1 VTRRLVVTM
10 VGMVAAALAVASIG
24 TVVILRLEARAAART
39 ELRDQAVRL
48 AARVET
54 VQAPGALQ
62 VVTRALRLE
71 GANVLR
77 LAEDGSL
84 RGNPPSGVTL
94 ADLDSDRL
102 RAGRPVTGV
111 IPGGLAFAAAPANRG
126 GSTMVLV
133 LTRQVDAG
141 AGVLGPW
148 FLVAVVATLG
158 LAAAVA
164 GNLARRLT
172 RPLREAQEA
181 TRRIASGDLAVRV
194 PEEDADG
201 SELAGL
207 ARSINAMAET
217 LERSRG
223 MERQFLLSV
232 SHDLRTPL
240 TSIRGFGEALSEGRA
255 PDPAHA
261 GSIIASESRRL
272 ERLVGDLLELAKL
285 DARQFSLDIRATD
298 VAEVVSDTTEGFR
311 PAAERAGVAL
321 DADLG
326 VGGAALPLAAADPD
340 RLAQVVA
347 NLVENALKFA
357 TSRISVS
364 VAAGDEP
371 GGPAVSIAVDD
382 DGPGIAATDLAH
394 VFEPFYQ
401 SGRAPARQVGSGLG
415 LAIVAELAGA
425 MGGSVRADRVA
436 GGGTRVVVSLT
447 VWQPAGPA
455 FERRRHTPPPP
466 AP

>member
-1 VTRRLVVTM
+1 MTRRLVVTI
-10 VGMVAAALAVASIG
+10 VGVVAAALAVASIG
-24 TVVILRLEARAAART
+24 TVVILRLQARTEART

-48 AARVET
+48 ASRVET

-62 VVTRALRLE
+62 AVTRALRLE
-71 GANVLR
+71 GADVLR
-77 LAEDGSL
+77 LDDGGRL
-84 RGNPPSGVTL
+84 RGNAPPGVTL
-94 ADLDSDRL
+94 ADLDPERL

-111 IPGGLAFAAAPANRG
+111 GPGGVAFAAAPAERG
-126 GSTMVLV
+126 ASTLVVV
-133 LTRQVDAG
+133 LTRQVDTG
-141 AGVLGPW
+141 SGVLGPW
-148 FLVAVVATLG
+148 FLVAVVTTLA

-194 PEEDADG
+194 PEDAGDG

-207 ARSINAMAET
+207 AHSINVMAES

-223 MERQFLLSV
+223 LERQFLLSV

-240 TSIRGFGEALSEGRA
+240 TSIRGFGEALAEGKA

-261 GSIIASESRRL
+261 GSVITAEAGRL
-272 ERLVGDLLELAKL
+272 ERLVGDLLELAQL
-285 DARQFSLDIRATD
+285 DARRFSLDIRSTD
-298 VAEVVSDTTEGFR
+298 VAEVVSDTIEGFR
-311 PAAERAGVAL
+311 PAAERAAVTLTAH
-321 DADLG
+321 LG
-326 VGGAALPLAAADPD
+326 ASGAGPATPAAADPD

-357 TSRISVS
+357 TSRISV
-364 VAAGDEP
+364 
-371 GGPAVSIAVDD
+371 AVDHDEHDGDGGARVRITVVD
-382 DGPGIAATDLAH
+382 DGPGIAPGDLAH

-415 LAIVAELAGA
+415 LAIVAELVGA
-425 MGGSVRADRVA
+425 MGGSVRAEALAV
-436 GGGTRVVVSLT
+436 GGTRMVVSLKE
-447 VWQPAGPA
+447 WRP
-455 FERRRHTPPPP
+455 
-466 AP
+466 

>member
-1 VTRRLVVTM
+1 VTAGDGVTRRLIVTI
-10 VGMVAAALAVASIG
+10 VGVVAAALAVASIG
-24 TVVILRLEARAAART
+24 TVVILRLEARTEARR

-48 AARVET
+48 ASRVET

-62 VVTRALRLE
+62 AVVRALRLE
-71 GANVLR
+71 GADVLR
-77 LAEDGSL
+77 LDADGRL
-84 RGNPPSGVTL
+84 RGTVPAGVTV
-94 ADLDSDRL
+94 ADLDPEPL

-111 IPGGLAFAAAPANRG
+111 APGGLAFAAAPADRG
-126 GSTMVLV
+126 GSTLVLV
-133 LTRQVDAG
+133 LTRQVDTG
-141 AGVLGPW
+141 RSVVEPW
-148 FLVAVVATLG
+148 FLVAVVATLA

-194 PEEDADG
+194 PEDAADG
-201 SELAGL
+201 AELAGL
-207 ARSINAMAET
+207 ARSINAMAQS

-261 GSIIASESRRL
+261 GSVITTEARRL

-285 DARQFSLDIRATD
+285 DARRFSLDIRATD
-298 VAEVVSDTTEGFR
+298 VAEVVSDTIEGFR
-311 PAAERAGVAL
+311 PAAEGAGVAL
-321 DADLG
+321 DVDLG
-326 VGGAALPLAAADPD
+326 GGPPALAAADPD
-340 RLAQVVA
+340 RLAQIVA

-357 TSRISVS
+357 ASRISVS
-364 VAAGDEP
+364 VGGDP
-371 GGPAVSIAVDD
+371 GGVRVAVDD
-382 DGPGIAATDLAH
+382 DGPGIAAGDLDH

-401 SGRAPARQVGSGLG
+401 SGRAPVRQVGSGLG
-415 LAIVAELAGA
+415 LAIVSELAAA
-425 MGGSVRADRVA
+425 MGGTVRAEPLA
-436 GGGTRVVVSLT
+436 GGGTRVIVSLRS
-447 VWQPAGPA
+447 WQPA
-455 FERRRHTPPPP
+455 TPD
-466 AP
+466 AL

>member
-1 VTRRLVVTM
+1 
-10 VGMVAAALAVASIG
+10 MVAAALAVASIG
-24 TVVILRLEARAAART
+24 TVVILRVQARAQART

-48 AARVET
+48 ASRVET
-54 VQAPGALQ
+54 VQAPGALPA
-62 VVTRALRLE
+62 VTRALRLQ
-71 GANVLR
+71 GATILR
-77 LAEDGSL
+77 LEPDGRL
-84 RGNPPSGVTL
+84 RGNPPAGV
-94 ADLDSDRL
+94 AVSDLDPAVL

-111 IPGGLAFAAAPANRG
+111 APGRLAFAAAPADRA
-126 GSTMVLV
+126 GSILVLV
-133 LTRQVDAG
+133 LTRRLG
-141 AGVLGPW
+141 TGRTVLGPW
-148 FLVAVVATLG
+148 FLAAVLATLA

-194 PEEDADG
+194 PEDADDG
-201 SELAGL
+201 AELAGL
-207 ARSINAMAET
+207 ARSINAMAES

-240 TSIRGFGEALSEGRA
+240 TSIRGFGEALAEGKA

-261 GSIIASESRRL
+261 GSVITAEARRL

-285 DARQFSLDIRATD
+285 DARRFSLDIRATD

-311 PAAERAGVAL
+311 PSAERAGVGL
-321 DADLG
+321 DVDLG
-326 VGGAALPLAAADPD
+326 DPSGPPALAAADPD

-357 TSRISVS
+357 VSRISVS
-364 VAAGDEP
+364 VVAGAGADDDDAAVVG
-371 GGPAVSIAVDD
+371 VVVDD
-382 DGPGIAATDLAH
+382 DGLGIAAGDLAH

-401 SGRAPARQVGSGLG
+401 SARPAARQFGSGLG
-415 LAIVAELAGA
+415 LAIVAELATA
-425 MGGSVRADRVA
+425 MDGTVRAESLP
-436 GGGTRVVVSLT
+436 GGGTRVAVGL
-447 VWQPAGPA
+447 PAWRLRGPA
-455 FERRRHTPPPP
+455 PDRPS
-466 AP
+466 

>member
-1 VTRRLVVTM
+1 MTRRLVVTI
-10 VGMVAAALAVASIG
+10 VGVVAAALAVASIG

-71 GANVLR
+71 GATVLR
-77 LAEDGSL
+77 LDADGRL
-84 RGNPPSGVTL
+84 RGIPPAGVAL
-94 ADLDSDRL
+94 ADLDAPRL
-102 RAGRPVTGV
+102 RSGRPVSGV
-111 IPGGLAFAAAPANRG
+111 IPRGLAFAAAPADRG
-126 GSTMVLV
+126 GSTLVLV
-133 LTRQVDAG
+133 LTRQLDTG
-141 AGVLGPW
+141 RGVLGPW

-194 PEEDADG
+194 PEDEGDG
-201 SELAGL
+201 AELAGL
-207 ARSINAMAET
+207 ARSINAMAES

-223 MERQFLLSV
+223 IERQFLLSV

-240 TSIRGFGEALSEGRA
+240 TSIRGFGEALAEGRA

-261 GSIIASESRRL
+261 GSIITAEARRL

-285 DARQFSLDIRATD
+285 DARRFSLDVRATD

-311 PAAERAGVAL
+311 PAAEQAGVAL
-321 DADLG
+321 EVDLG
-326 VGGAALPLAAADPD
+326 ARSGAPVLASADPD

-364 VAAGDEP
+364 VRADGAEGE
-371 GGPAVSIAVDD
+371 GVSVAVDD
-382 DGPGIAATDLAH
+382 DGAGIAPGDLGH

-401 SGRAPARQVGSGLG
+401 SGRAAARQVGSGLG
-415 LAIVAELAGA
+415 LAIVSELAVA
-425 MGGSVRADRVA
+425 MGGTVGAEPLP
-436 GGGTRVVVSLT
+436 GGGTRMVVVLRP
-447 VWQPAGPA
+447 WRLA
-455 FERRRHTPPPP
+455 
-466 AP
+466 APTANR

>member
-1 VTRRLVVTM
+1 VTRRLVVTI

-24 TVVILRLEARAAART
+24 TVVILRVQARAQART

-48 AARVET
+48 ASRVET
-54 VQAPGALQ
+54 VQAPGALPA
-62 VVTRALRLE
+62 VTRALRLQ
-71 GANVLR
+71 GATILR
-77 LAEDGSL
+77 LEPDGRL
-84 RGNPPSGVTL
+84 RGNPPAGVAV
-94 ADLDSDRL
+94 ADLDPAVL

-111 IPGGLAFAAAPANRG
+111 APGRLAFAAAPADRA
-126 GSTMVLV
+126 GSILVLV
-133 LTRQVDAG
+133 LTRRLG
-141 AGVLGPW
+141 TGRTVLGPW
-148 FLVAVVATLG
+148 FLAAVLATLA

-194 PEEDADG
+194 PEDADDG
-201 SELAGL
+201 AELAGL
-207 ARSINAMAET
+207 ARSINAMAES

-240 TSIRGFGEALSEGRA
+240 TSIRGFGEALAEGKA

-261 GSIIASESRRL
+261 GSVITAEARRL

-285 DARQFSLDIRATD
+285 DARRFSLDIRATD

-311 PAAERAGVAL
+311 PAAERAGVGL
-321 DADLG
+321 DVDLG
-326 VGGAALPLAAADPD
+326 DPSGPPALAAADPD

-357 TSRISVS
+357 VSRISVS
-364 VAAGDEP
+364 VVAGAGADDDDAAVVG
-371 GGPAVSIAVDD
+371 VVVDD
-382 DGPGIAATDLAH
+382 DGLGIAAGDLAR

-401 SGRAPARQVGSGLG
+401 SARPAARQFGSGLG
-415 LAIVAELAGA
+415 LAIVAELATA
-425 MGGSVRADRVA
+425 MDGTVRAESLP
-436 GGGTRVVVSLT
+436 GGGTRVAVGL
-447 VWQPAGPA
+447 PAWRLRA
-455 FERRRHTPPPP
+455 PPPDRP
-466 AP
+466 S